1 MKVLVVGGGGR
12 EHALCWG
19 LARSPRVTEIV
30 AAPGNAGIAALAR
43 TMTDVP
49 VGDLDRLVTLT
60 SEEHPG
66 LVVVGPEGPL
76 VGGLVD
82 RLLGLGFA
90 VFGPVADAARLEGSK
105 SYAKDLM
112 VEGGIPTA
120 RSGSFSALEPAVAF
134 VDGLGGRA
142 VVKADGLAAG
152 KGVTVA
158 TTRAT
163 AVAALRDCLEAR
175 AFGDAGTTVMVEEL
189 LEGPEVS
196 AFALVDANTVAPLA
210 LSQDHKRVGDGDTG
224 PNTGGMGAYSP
235 LPWVEAATEQRIWSI
250 VRRTVAAL
258 RARGVT
264 YGLALHG
271 PDAHRRRAEGARVQL
286 PVRRPRD
293 RGGDPEARER
303 SRRPAGGHPA
313 DRLADVKIA
322 LHGDASVTVVLAAA
336 DIRAVPRACRSPVS
350 TRRRER
356 QGRPSS
362 MRAPARSGDTVV
374 TGGGRV
380 CRSRASE
387 ADGDAEPSRT
397 GPPTGSRSKGRGTGG
412 HRGPAA
418 GSRGRSSRDR
428 RDQVGCWR
436 RHRASSARCDRRP
449 DPREVRGRPRIRI
462 MSSSPNPDLVD
473 EYAAHRVEPG

>member
-43 TMTDVP
+43 TMTDVQ
-49 VGDLDRLVTLT
+49 VADLDRLVTLT
-60 SEEHPG
+60 SAERPD

-82 RLLGLGFA
+82 LLLGLGFA

-152 KGVTVA
+152 KGVAVA
-158 TTRAT
+158 TDRAT
-163 AVAALRDCLEAR
+163 AVAALRECLEAR
-175 AFGDAGTTVMVEEL
+175 AFGDAGATVVVEEL

-235 LPWVEAATEQRIWSI
+235 LPWVETATEQRIWSI

-264 YGLALHG
+264 YRGLLYTGLMLTADG
-271 PDAHRRRAEGARVQL
+271 PKVLEYNCRF
-286 PVRRPRD
+286 
-293 RGGDPEARER
+293 GDPETEVVIPRLVSDLADLLE
-303 SRRPAGGHPA
+303 ATA
-313 DRLADVKIA
+313 TDRLADVKIA
-322 LHGDASVTVVLAAA
+322 LHDDASVTVVLAGEGYPGPSPTGLPISGLDAA
-336 DIRAVPRACRSPVS
+336 AGTSGAAVFHAG
-350 TRRRER
+350 T
-356 QGRPSS
+356 
-362 MRAPARSGDTVV
+362 ARSGDTVV
-374 TGGGRV
+374 TAGGRV
-380 CRSRASE
+380 LAI
-387 ADGDAEPSRT
+387 T
-397 GPPTGSRSKGRGTGG
+397 GTGG
-412 HRGPAA
+412 TIGDARAVAYRAA
-418 GSRGRSSRDR
+418 DRIAFEGKTYR
-428 RDQVGCWR
+428 RDIAAQ
-436 RHRASSARCDRRP
+436 AARLAGEEQP
-449 DPREVRGRPRIRI
+449 
-462 MSSSPNPDLVD
+462 
-473 EYAAHRVEPG
+473 